1 MSTDSTRL
9 SPGHPPVNSNKSA
22 LRNIPWGAWI
32 VVAVGGVLFL
42 LGVGR
47 FVLRHHFGFL
57 DALYC
62 CLALIPA
69 GLLLLVIAYVVQHA
83 KLASVV
89 PLALAGV
96 LAFSSPVFDVALGL
110 ALIGAIAGPALSEW
124 KEDKRLQ
131 KSTAKSHDSEKEEG
145 K

>member
-1 MSTDSTRL
+1 MGPRCLKHAFDGEL
-9 SPGHPPVNSNKSA
+9 M
-22 LRNIPWGAWI
+22 
-32 VVAVGGVLFL
+32 
-42 LGVGR
+42 
-47 FVLRHHFGFL
+47 

-62 CLALIPA
+62 CLALVLM

-83 KLASVV
+83 MLASVI

-131 KSTAKSHDSEKEEG
+131 KSKATSHDGEKEEG
-145 K
+145 R

>member
-1 MSTDSTRL
+1 
-9 SPGHPPVNSNKSA
+9 
-22 LRNIPWGAWI
+22 
-32 VVAVGGVLFL
+32 LFL

-47 FVLRHHFGFL
+47 FVLRHHFGFR

-62 CLALIPA
+62 CLALVPA

-110 ALIGAIAGPALSEW
+110 ALMGAIAGPVLSEW
-124 KEDKRLQ
+124 KNGKGLQ
-131 KSTAKSHDSEKEEG
+131 RSTATSHDGEKKEG

>member
-1 MSTDSTRL
+1 MNSDKST
-9 SPGHPPVNSNKSA
+9 
-22 LRNIPWGAWI
+22 LRDIPWGAWI
-32 VVAVGGVLFL
+32 VVAVGVALFL

-47 FVLRHHFGFL
+47 FVQRRHFGFM

-62 CLALIPA
+62 CLALVPA

-83 KLASVV
+83 KLASIV

-110 ALIGAIAGPALSEW
+110 ALLGAITGPALSDW
-124 KEDKRLQ
+124 KNDKRLQ
-131 KSTAKSHDSEKEEG
+131 KSTTSHGGENKERQ
-145 K
+145 

>member
-1 MSTDSTRL
+1 
-9 SPGHPPVNSNKSA
+9 VNSNEST

-32 VVAVGGVLFL
+32 VVAVGDVLFL

-47 FVLRHHFGFL
+47 FVQRHHFGFM

-62 CLALIPA
+62 CLALVPA

-96 LAFSSPVFDVALGL
+96 LVFSSPVFDVALGL
-110 ALIGAIAGPALSEW
+110 ALVGAIAGPALSEW
-124 KEDKRLQ
+124 KNEKRLQ
-131 KSTAKSHDSEKEEG
+131 KSTASHGDENQERQ
-145 K
+145 

>member
-1 MSTDSTRL
+1 VGAD
-9 SPGHPPVNSNKSA
+9 KSA
-22 LRNIPWGAWI
+22 LRDIPWGAWI

-47 FVLRHHFGFL
+47 FVQRHHFGFL

-96 LAFSSPVFDVALGL
+96 LAFSSPVFDVALGM
-110 ALIGAIAGPALSEW
+110 ALVGAIASPALSEW
-124 KEDKRLQ
+124 KNEKRLQ
-131 KSTAKSHDSEKEEG
+131 KSTATPHDGEKEEG

>member
-1 MSTDSTRL
+1 VLQSSVL
-9 SPGHPPVNSNKSA
+9 LEEYAVNSDKSTF
-22 LRNIPWGAWI
+22 RNIPWGAWI
-32 VVAVGGVLFL
+32 AVAVGGLLFL
-42 LGVGR
+42 LGIER
-47 FVLRHHFGFL
+47 FVQRHHFGFM

-83 KLASVV
+83 KLAAVV

-96 LAFSSPVFDVALGL
+96 LVFSSPIFDVALGL
-110 ALIGAIAGPALSEW
+110 ALMGAIAGPALSEW
-124 KEDKRLQ
+124 KNEKRLQ
-131 KSTAKSHDSEKEEG
+131 KSAPASDDGEKGES

>member
-1 MSTDSTRL
+1 MNANESTF
-9 SPGHPPVNSNKSA
+9 
-22 LRNIPWGAWI
+22 RNIPWGAWI
-32 VVAVGGVLFL
+32 VVVVGGALFL

-47 FVLRHHFGFL
+47 FVQRHHFGFM

-69 GLLLLVIAYVVQHA
+69 GILLLVIAYVVQHA

-89 PLALAGV
+89 PLALAAV
-96 LAFSSPVFDVALGL
+96 LVFSSPVFDVALGL

-124 KEDKRLQ
+124 KNEKRLQ
-131 KSTAKSHDSEKEEG
+131 KPTPASDDGEK
-145 K
+145 

>member
-1 MSTDSTRL
+1 M
-9 SPGHPPVNSNKSA
+9 NSNEST

-32 VVAVGGVLFL
+32 VVAVGDVLFL

-47 FVLRHHFGFL
+47 FVQRHHFGFM

-62 CLALIPA
+62 CLALVPA

-96 LAFSSPVFDVALGL
+96 LVFSSPVFDVALGL
-110 ALIGAIAGPALSEW
+110 ALVGAIAGPALSEW
-124 KEDKRLQ
+124 KNEKRLQ
-131 KSTAKSHDSEKEEG
+131 KSTASHGDENQERQ
-145 K
+145 